1 MSIFVYVFQSRI
13 LYMNNDLFISI
24 EPNIEATDT
33 QDVVYEDV
41 SRNYKYA
48 KYWSNNW
55 RKVHGLPLRRKENNK
70 FHVYL
75 KPKLL
80 TVEETNALRDMQE
93 VLEWFAGEING
104 LHTSDK

>member
-1 MSIFVYVFQSRI
+1 MQQSRKVI
-13 LYMNNDLFISI
+13 LYMNNDLFIYVEPDI
-24 EPNIEATDT
+24 ESTKT

-70 FHVYL
+70 LHIYL
-75 KPKLL
+75 KPYLL
-80 TVEETNALRDMQE
+80 SVEETNSIRHMQN
-93 VLEWFAGEING
+93 VIQEIIGN
-104 LHTSDK
+104 